1 MKIPLKIGLNGESK
15 LNKLDNTSARRNYD
29 NAGWLSIKIIKDILV
44 KMTDFVKNLRI
55 RGMSSNLADR

>member
-1 MKIPLKIGLNGESK
+1 ME
-15 LNKLDNTSARRNYD
+15 NYD